1 MTQSLTTR
9 FAAFALAGMLVLASW
24 LPTVSVPLV

>member
-9 FAAFALAGMLVLASW
+9 FAAVTLAAVLVLASW
-24 LPTVSVPLV
+24 LPTVTVPLV